1 MGHHEGFAFHHE
13 AQQRRLATA
22 AFHMGLLARHL
33 RLELLSGGRVVE
45 KIVSDDRMYTSA
57 HDVRHLFGKSKQYPL
72 TDECTDQLEDLPPA
86 SGHVLISII
95 LSLLLSRHLQE
106 GEAWVR
112 RGRAQILGLLV
123 FGRMKGYFLCHVK
136 VR

>member
-1 MGHHEGFAFHHE
+1 MGHYEGFAFHHE

-22 AFHMGLLARHL
+22 AFYMGLLARHL
-33 RLELLSGGRVVE
+33 RLGLLSGGRVVE

-86 SGHVLISII
+86 SGHVLVSHMAEKIAFHPSEEKESKD
-95 LSLLLSRHLQE
+95 LRSSSSDP
-106 GEAWVR
+106 
-112 RGRAQILGLLV
+112 GLA
-123 FGRMKGYFLCHVK
+123 FLK
-136 VR
+136 VL